1 VVSVPVAL
9 VRARAVREE
18 PRVPPADR
26 AEPARTLAA
35 RVEAQV
41 ALDKPALAAPD
52 RTPVPDLGRPVAAA
66 PDRQAEITPATVAGP
81 IPEIVAEQ
89 TPEIAAART
98 LAIVVAE
105 PQPGAISLQGAE
117 PLP

>member
-1 VVSVPVAL
+1 
-9 VRARAVREE
+9 
-18 PRVPPADR
+18 
-26 AEPARTLAA
+26 
-35 RVEAQV
+35 
-41 ALDKPALAAPD
+41 
-52 RTPVPDLGRPVAAA
+52 
-66 PDRQAEITPATVAGP
+66 VAGP